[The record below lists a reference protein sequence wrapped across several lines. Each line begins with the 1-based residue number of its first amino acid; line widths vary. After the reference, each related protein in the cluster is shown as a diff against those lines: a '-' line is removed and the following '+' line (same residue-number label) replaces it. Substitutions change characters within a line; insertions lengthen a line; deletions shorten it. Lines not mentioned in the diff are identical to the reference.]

1 MMQRMKGTLRPG
13 RKAGVLALA
22 VLLLTCVLMAGAVS
36 ASGEVTE
43 FNESSFKGDT
53 YTISKEGT
61 YVLNNSATGN
71 IKIEIKA
78 DADGDV
84 ILKAINGAT
93 LTGGIQITA
102 AKSVPV
108 TVKDMHIKS
117 TLISG
122 SGSDARNLAITL
134 SGASIQL
141 CLENNTI
148 EFAASD
154 DVAKK
159 RSSVISTTIPL
170 SDGSE
175 ISNNTISGVT
185 AHVLNTAGVVDGG
198 MLTVRGNT
206 VTMNPNEPIGSNEEK
221 QGTGR
226 ALLKLFHPDALNS
239 KVTYIVTD
247 NVVKLLSDES
257 YDATVVR
264 VDKETDTPKMIT
276 VTMYNN
282 TYNGSSA
289 SPYLYGG
296 SIYGYELGGLNI
308 TVSKTD
314 ETRILV
320 PGLNQTGVVW
330 SGGAD
335 AENQELELSK
345 SGSYKLMDGFVTTGS
360 GVKITADGV
369 TLDGNDKKITTDG
382 KLQGYILKVA
392 VDGDDTEN
400 AEGVTLQKLD
410 ITGGVASGTG
420 NYGGVTVYAGEKKAS
435 VPVTLRDSTIDMS
448 RVTATDSMNPAVYFV
463 SASDSEIANNVIKAG
478 NTEGTGDGVTSR
490 GIVIDGG
497 SEITVSKNDVTMGT
511 GAESIGVQIKG
522 SSPNDVAVTGNTI
535 TAPDDPNTKSIA
547 VDITT
552 TGKGESHSITGNTIS
567 AADSVKFDSAVRVLL
582 SKYISDDG
590 GSLDITVSGNTVTG
604 AAKGVYIMAGS
615 PEAQEKQLKLT
626 GTINEDDFQGLSR
639 DAILA
644 SDSLLT
650 NLNTDV
656 KWTRNPEPSYSSGG
670 NMNNAYRV
678 LFNDDGAT
686 TLSVQTDLSSG
697 DKLTEPATPVKDGYT
712 FAGWYKDSACTQG
725 WDFETGISGDM
736 TLYAK
741 WTAAGSS
748 GETEATATP
757 TATATAV
764 TTPQP
769 TKTQTA
775 AATTSAPQEDA
786 DRSCNHVRSAGN
798 HRSRCLTDPHPGTRT
813 GRRSTLRPPCRRCT
827 SEKTLPVKE
836 PLFRGRETSL
846 PLFPS
851 PPPQETSGWRVRSPV
866 TLHPVYQK

>member
-93 LTGGIQITA
+93 FTGGIQITA

-478 NTEGTGDGVTSR
+478 STEATGGSGDGVTSR

-497 SEITVSKNDVTMGT
+497 SGITVSENDVTMGT
-511 GAESIGVQIKG
+511 GVKVSIGIQFKTG
-522 SSPNDVAVTGNTI
+522 PTDVILAGNSI
-535 TAPDDPNTKSIA
+535 TATNSDDEKLNRAI
-547 VDITT
+547 DITT
-552 TGKGESHSITGNTIS
+552 LGQDGESYTITGTKLLAKDGVSFESAVHVIIPSIEEGRSFNLEIDGNTFTNTDNGVKIDKYGTNGITLTGKINTDDFPGKTAETIIS
-567 AADSVKFDSAVRVLL
+567 AEEGVVTL
-582 SKYISDDG
+582 SD
-590 GSLDITVSGNTVTG
+590 T
-604 AAKGVYIMAGS
+604 
-615 PEAQEKQLKLT
+615 
-626 GTINEDDFQGLSR
+626 F
-639 DAILA
+639 
-644 SDSLLT
+644 
-650 NLNTDV
+650 
-656 KWTRNPEPSYSSGG
+656 KWTQNPEPSYSSSSG
-670 NMNNAYRV
+670 NMENAYRV
-678 LFNDDGAT
+678 LFNDGST

-697 DKLTEPATPVKDGYT
+697 DKLTKPETPVKDGYT
-712 FAGWYKDSACTQG
+712 FAGWYKDSACTQA

-748 GETEATATP
+748 GETEATTAP

-775 AATTSAPQEDA
+775 AATTSAPQA
-786 DRSCNHVRSAGN
+786 TTAAGV
-798 HRSRCLTDPHPGTRT
+798 SPTLTQAPTRP
-813 GRRSTLRPPCRRCT
+813 GRRRTLRPPCRRST

-846 PLFPS
+846 PLFLSQHQAPA
-851 PPPQETSGWRVRSPV
+851 
-866 TLHPVYQK
+866 